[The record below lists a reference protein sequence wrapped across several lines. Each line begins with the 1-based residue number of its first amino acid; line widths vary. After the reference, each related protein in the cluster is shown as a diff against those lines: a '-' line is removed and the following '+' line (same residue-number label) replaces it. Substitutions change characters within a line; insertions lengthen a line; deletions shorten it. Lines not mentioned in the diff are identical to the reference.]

1 MTTKTKTTKQL
12 IFISDKKESESLL
25 PLPKFGNLG
34 EEPSRSDIDAYAR

>member
-1 MTTKTKTTKQL
+1 LTENFKPKQL